1 MTDEQRSIIAES
13 KISKENL
20 SEQETLKLK
29 EAEALAAQ
37 IEAESFSKYD
47 QDYEKKRSSNKYQA
61 ETLTDDQLVDL
72 FSEMKKETM
81 AKREK
86 EMKKFK
92 PEPMAPG
99 AGEALGGLDLIDE
112 FNDELEAMRGEDSD
126 QGDGGLIGDAT
137 QFKVG
142 VAQPFDMGALEE
154 DDTPLEDI
162 KHYTDDIKQQ
172 LKRFR
177 EQKAQEEKANQ
188 VQSVESNLTNIF
200 ANF

>member
-162 KHYTDDIKQQ
+162 KHYTEDIKQQ

>member
-1 MTDEQRSIIAES
+1 
-13 KISKENL
+13 
-20 SEQETLKLK
+20 
-29 EAEALAAQ
+29 
-37 IEAESFSKYD
+37 
-47 QDYEKKRSSNKYQA
+47 
-61 ETLTDDQLVDL
+61 
-72 FSEMKKETM
+72 M

-154 DDTPLEDI
+154 DETPLEDV
-162 KHYTDDIKQQ
+162 KQYNDDIKLQ

-177 EQKAQEEKANQ
+177 E
-188 VQSVESNLTNIF
+188 
-200 ANF
+200 

>member
-1 MTDEQRSIIAES
+1 
-13 KISKENL
+13 
-20 SEQETLKLK
+20 
-29 EAEALAAQ
+29 
-37 IEAESFSKYD
+37 
-47 QDYEKKRSSNKYQA
+47 
-61 ETLTDDQLVDL
+61 
-72 FSEMKKETM
+72 M

-126 QGDGGLIGDAT
+126 QGDGGLIGDAA

-142 VAQPFDMGALEE
+142 VAQPFDMGALE
-154 DDTPLEDI
+154 DDETPLEEV
-162 KHYTDDIKQQ
+162 KQYNDDIKLQ

-177 EQKAQEEKANQ
+177 EQKALEEKANQ

-200 ANF
+200 ANFQVVT